1 MYKFDSRSELEEK
14 LAAGPSEWYVEPF
27 AGVKKDISKYI
38 IPQLKS
44 MAVKYLE
51 HFDRV
56 RSSSS
61 EIKGATRYIAVGELQ
76 NWHKDKFKKL
86 Q

>member
-1 MYKFDSRSELEEK
+1 M
-14 LAAGPSEWYVEPF
+14 AAGPSEWYVEPF